1 MPRSVNPRPQFFDS
15 SGDPLVSGLMYFYEP
30 GTTTDKTTYADVN
43 LSIANSNPVVLSADG
58 RLPNVWFDG
67 SARQVLR
74 DADGTLIWD
83 IDPVGGNN
91 ITGPLSEWSPD
102 VTYGMFDIVITS
114 DGRLWRSL
122 IDANA
127 DNAPASSPASWEQL
141 EFITIWNT
149 NVTYA
154 LNATVKA
161 SNGLF
166 YKSLANGNIA
176 NNPTTDAVNWGPIV
190 DVLVLGLADGGDKTG
205 GFTAAVS
212 TRYTVSGALTM
223 KTPGPTSISPS
234 KGAIFAFGKYGT
246 DLLTVNLDGLN
257 FEGSPANP
265 VTTTPGFNIWQYTD
279 ATTGWVQL

>member
-43 LSIANSNPVVLSADG
+43 LSVANSNPVVLSADG

-74 DADGTLIWD
+74 TAAGVLIWD
-83 IDPVGGNN
+83 IDPVGGAN

-122 IDANA
+122 IDANT
-127 DNAPASSPASWEQL
+127 DNAPASSPTAWEQL
-141 EFITIWNT
+141 EFITIWNA

-161 SNGLF
+161 SDGLF
-166 YKSLANGNIA
+166 YKSTLNGNIG
-176 NNPTTDAVNWGPIV
+176 NDPTTASVNWVSPV
-190 DVLVLGLADGGDKTG
+190 SPPPSLGLTDGGTISSADDVEVNTKYLCD
-205 GFTAAVS
+205 FTATS
-212 TRYTVSGALTM
+212 YTITLPAAPTVGDFILLT
-223 KTPGPTSISPS
+223 
-234 KGAIFAFGKYGT
+234 KYGT
-246 DLLTVNLDGLN
+246 NAMTLDLNGLKFN
-257 FEGSPANP
+257 GATSNP
-265 VTTTPGFNIWQYTD
+265 VTSEEGQTLLRYTGAD
-279 ATTGWVQL
+279 RGWVEL

>member
-74 DADGTLIWD
+74 DSAGTLIWD

-114 DGRLWRSL
+114 DGKLWRSL
-122 IDANA
+122 IDANT
-127 DNAPASSPASWEQL
+127 DNAPASSASSWEQL

-166 YKSLANGNIA
+166 YKSLANGNLG
-176 NNPTTDAVNWGPIV
+176 NNPISDAVNWGPIV
-190 DVLVLGLADGGDKTG
+190 DVLVLGLADGGTISGASPVAISTKYLCD
-205 GFTAAVS
+205 FTASA
-212 TRYTVSGALTM
+212 YTITLPAA
-223 KTPGPTSISPS
+223 PTA
-234 KGAIFAFGKYGT
+234 GDAI
-246 DLLTVNLDGLN
+246 LLTKFGTFAMTLGLN
-257 FEGSPANP
+257 GLKFNGVTANP
-265 VTTTPGFNIWQYTD
+265 VTTAEGSTLLRYTGSSR
-279 ATTGWVQL
+279 GWVEM

>member
-43 LSIANSNPVVLSADG
+43 LSIANPNPVVLSADG

-74 DADGTLIWD
+74 DKAGVLIWD
-83 IDPVGGNN
+83 IDPVGGAN

-122 IDANA
+122 IDANT
-127 DNAPASSPASWEQL
+127 DNPPASSPTAWEQL
-141 EFITIWNT
+141 EFITIWNA
-149 NVTYA
+149 NVTYT

-161 SNGLF
+161 SDGLF
-166 YKSLANGNIA
+166 YKSALSGNIG
-176 NNPTTDAVNWGPIV
+176 NNPTTDPVNWTSPVSLPPDYWRDPRYVGSGDSPVTAFDRDKIYV
-190 DVLVLGLADGGDKTG
+190 NTGGAVEIDLPADGRVWIIDRTGD
-205 GFTAAVS
+205 AEANNI
-212 TRYTVSGALTM
+212 TVDPAGA
-223 KTPGPTSISPS
+223 
-234 KGAIFAFGKYGT
+234 
-246 DLLTVNLDGLN
+246 D
-257 FEGSPANP
+257 
-265 VTTTPGFNIWQYTD
+265 TTTIDTIDLGYFSGVFTRNASGNWDIS
-279 ATTGWVQL
+279 